1 MKKKEKCE
9 YIHSYYFGNFLVKK
23 MVKLEGRDI
32 CNERKDEHWTL
43 TVITTIYIT
52 PLLHIMDL

>member
-9 YIHSYYFGNFLVKK
+9 YIQSYYFGNFLVKK

-32 CNERKDEHWTL
+32 CNERKDEH
-43 TVITTIYIT
+43 
-52 PLLHIMDL
+52 